1 MFGSIDF
8 ENDYTLLESIN
19 LQLLEDWEWEN
30 PVTTTSSENSTSTY
44 SRNNS
49 IESNTFPDYLPNEFN
64 YTKDTFLSD
73 ILNDGI
79 SYGSQLSDLAIPDV
93 KLEPQSSVQQHTQ
106 YDPTRWD
113 LERVECT
120 QTLPLPLQ
128 VVSDKSSAQI
138 SVQSPEIWNFTELV
152 APPEVKVEPPVVAA
166 PPQKPRHYRG
176 VRQRPW
182 GKFAAEIRDPAKK
195 GQRVWLGTYETAED
209 AAFAYDK
216 AAFRMRGSRAM
227 LNFPLRINSGEP
239 EPVRVGSKRSL
250 MSPEHSSSS
259 DNASGKRRKK
269 IAQGA

>member
-1 MFGSIDF
+1 MFGNIDF
-8 ENDYTLLESIN
+8 ENDYTLLESIK
-19 LQLLEDWEWEN
+19 LQLLEDLGWEN
-30 PVTTTSSENSTSTY
+30 QITTTSSENSTSTY

-49 IESNTFPDYLPNEFN
+49 IESNTFPDYLSNEFN
-64 YTKDTFLSD
+64 YTEDTFLSD

-79 SYGSQLSDLAIPDV
+79 SYGSQLSDPAIPDV

-106 YDPTRWD
+106 YDHTSWD

-128 VVSDKSSAQI
+128 AVSDKSSAQI
-138 SVQSPEIWNFTELV
+138 SVQSPEIWNFAELV
-152 APPEVKVEPPVVAA
+152 APPEVKEEQLVVAA
-166 PPQKPRHYRG
+166 LPPQKAKHYRG

-216 AAFRMRGSRAM
+216 AAFRMRGSRAL
-227 LNFPLRINSGEP
+227 LNFPLRVNSGEP

-259 DNASGKRRKK
+259 DKRRKK